1 MDISCRKVLTVLA
14 MCLSFLSLKLV
25 LCVINTSV
33 IEYSLWSSAII
44 LLVLAMIVVDM
55 MVGSSPF
62 FWTNI
67 VYYFLSF
74 ILMVFVLF
82 VSVIWILVERPVYT
96 FDTRM
101 LSP

>member
-1 MDISCRKVLTVLA
+1 MEFSNNFTGAGNDCCGYDGRL
-14 MCLSFLSLKLV
+14 F
-25 LCVINTSV
+25 
-33 IEYSLWSSAII
+33 
-44 LLVLAMIVVDM
+44 
-55 MVGSSPF
+55 PF

-96 FDTRM
+96 FDTKM